1 VIRTATLALVLTLAL
16 AAPAA
21 AGGSAISPDPLQ
33 YVSPSRSFTTV
44 HTSLDLDID
53 LRGQTIAGKVT
64 HTMRSLRP
72 TLDEISL
79 NCVEL
84 AVESVKVDGRPADFD
99 YPVAGNMATSWISG
113 AGEQRADDRLVIHL
127 PTPMKRGDEFQ
138 VEVAY
143 HGSPKRGLYWIAPE
157 EGIPDKRYEV
167 WSQGEGENNRFW
179 IPCHDYP
186 DDHATYEGRF
196 RVEKGF
202 YVLSNGLLVSQEDK
216 GDKSE
221 FLWRLDQPQVSY
233 LIMVAAARYDVHEE
247 DADGVK
253 LMYLV
258 PPGTDEATVERA
270 FGQTA
275 DMIDFYSKTIGIDY
289 PYSKYAQVVVQNFIH
304 GGMENTTA
312 TVMNSRI
319 LLDERAALTKS
330 EEGLVAHELA
340 HMWWGDMV
348 TCREWTHMWLN
359 EGFATYYQ
367 SLYRRY
373 HDGDDAF
380 RYEILQRHR
389 ATTDRDDRDAR
400 PVVTEFYNRKDARN
414 NANIYIK
421 GSSVLHMLRFLLGD
435 DLYRGVVQYY
445 GEKYKFGPV
454 ETSDFARAVKDF
466 TGENLD
472 WFFEQWIYLAGHPKF
487 EVTKRWDE
495 DSKTLELAV
504 RQTQKTGGLVPVFRV
519 PLDVEITCDEGVDTH
534 RITVDRDSQE
544 FFFPC
549 PSRPKMVIF
558 DKGDWVLKTLDFPK
572 REDELLYQLEHGDY
586 IGRVRAADAL
596 GHQTPS
602 DDVVAA
608 LRGAVTAD
616 GHYGLRRE
624 AALALGELGGEK
636 AMQALFDGLGVE
648 EARVRL
654 ACAEAL
660 GKFRGRP
667 QAEKRL
673 AGLLKTD
680 PAYDVRAR
688 AVQSLVAMR
697 AAGARDACLE
707 ALSQESY
714 QGVVRSAGLRGLATL
729 KETGSM
735 AKVARYAGPGNDR
748 TWRHAAIES
757 YAKLASDLKAGRE
770 RERAVDFLAGMLD
783 DWFIRTRQAV
793 ITALQTVHDPSAI
806 PYLERTARRDPLEQL
821 RAQATRAAAK
831 VRASVDE
838 EAEIE
843 ELEAKINEL
852 EGKIERLESDVR
864 AARQEAAGQH

>member
-1 VIRTATLALVLTLAL
+1 LIRTATLALALTLAL
-16 AAPAA
+16 AAPGGAA
-21 AGGSAISPDPLQ
+21 DRAISPDPLR
-33 YVSPSRSFTTV
+33 YVSPSRAFTTI

-53 LRGQTIAGKVT
+53 LRSQTIAGKVT

-72 TLDEISL
+72 ALDEISL
-79 NCVEL
+79 NCVDL
-84 AVESVKVDGRPADFD
+84 VVESVKVDGQPADFD
-99 YPVAGNMATSWISG
+99 YPVAGEMSTSWISG
-113 AGEQRADDRLVIHL
+113 SGELRADDRLVIHL
-127 PTPMKRGDEFQ
+127 PTRLPRGDEFR

-143 HGSPKRGLYWIAPE
+143 HGSPERGLYWIAPE
-157 EGIPDKRYEV
+157 KGIPDKRYEV
-167 WSQGEGENNRFW
+167 WSQGEGEDNRYW

-186 DDHATYEGRF
+186 DDHATYDGRF

-247 DADGVK
+247 DAGAVK

-258 PPGTDEATVERA
+258 PPGTDEATVERG
-270 FGQTA
+270 FGLTA
-275 DMIDFYSKTIGIDY
+275 DMVDFFSKTIGIDY
-289 PYSKYAQVVVQNFIH
+289 PYGKYAQVVVQNFIY

-312 TVMNSRI
+312 TVMNARM
-319 LLDERAALTKS
+319 LYDERAALTRS

-348 TCREWTHMWLN
+348 TCREWSHMWLN

-367 SLYRRY
+367 SLYRQYR
-373 HDGDDAF
+373 DGDDAF

-389 ATTDRDDRDAR
+389 TTTERDDHDAR

-414 NANIYIK
+414 NANVYIK

-445 GEKYKFGPV
+445 GEKHKFGPV

-487 EVTKRWDE
+487 KVTKRWDE
-495 DSKTLELAV
+495 DSRTLELAV

-519 PLDVEITCDEGVDTH
+519 PLDVEITCDEGVETH
-534 RITVDRDSQE
+534 RVTVDSDSQE

-549 PSRPKMVIF
+549 PSTPKMVIF

-572 REDELLYQLEHGDY
+572 REDELLYQLDHGDY
-586 IGRVRAADAL
+586 IARVRAAEAL
-596 GHQTPS
+596 GHQPPG

-608 LRGAVTAD
+608 LRGAVVAD

-636 AMQALFDGLGVE
+636 AMQALFDGFGVE

-660 GKFRGRP
+660 GKFHGQA

-673 AGLLKTD
+673 ARLLNTD

-688 AVQSLVAMR
+688 AVESLVAMR
-697 AAGARDACLE
+697 APGARDACLE
-707 ALSQESY
+707 ALSQESD
-714 QGVVRSAGLRGLATL
+714 QGVVRNAGLRGLATL

-735 AKVARYAGPGNDR
+735 AKVARYAGAGNDR

-757 YAKLASDLKAGRE
+757 YAKLASNLEAGRE
-770 RERAVDFLAGMLD
+770 RERAVDFLGGMLD

-793 ITALQTVHDPSAI
+793 ISALQTVHDPSAI
-806 PYLERTARRDPLEQL
+806 PYLERAARRDPLEQL
-821 RAQATRAAAK
+821 RTQASGAAAK

-838 EAEIE
+838 EADVEA
-843 ELEAKINEL
+843 LEAKINEL

-864 AARQEAAGQH
+864 AARREAAGQH